1 VRTKVAEYIAANDA
15 AKEAATIPTRV
26 VETKNTNNANAKTQ
40 TEGNEIASDTK
51 YAKEDNILE

>member
-15 AKEAATIPTRV
+15 AKEAATITTRV